1 MNVKTVLALL
11 ATAMVFTVK
20 VHAADLSSIHVKP
33 AKAPTTYEICNSEG
47 KSCHEG
53 NTGEA
58 TIALLNKSGRVFI
71 VKRTEQELQAS
82 AKGINLTAKK

>member
-1 MNVKTVLALL
+1 MIKAILVLL
-11 ATAMVFTVK
+11 AAAMVLTVK

-33 AKAPTTYEICNSEG
+33 AKAPTTFEICDKDG

-71 VKRTEQELQAS
+71 VKRTEQELVAS
-82 AKGINLTAKK
+82 AKGINLAAKK

>member
-33 AKAPTTYEICNSEG
+33 AKAPTTFEICDKDG
-47 KSCHEG
+47 KACHEG

-58 TIALLNKSGRVFI
+58 TIALLNKTGRVFI